1 MIKRQFQRQFQRK
14 QYIIKPKFQ
23 LKISAIIMGTLLTA
37 VIITISFLYINIM
50 NSIILE
56 FSSKELKEKINLAVE
71 LRQHQLQYTKQMGD
85 KKLFDVLFPKEADIL
100 ADYEKD
106 IIINVLHKVNK
117 NLIPW
122 ILILLSLTLVAGIF
136 LTHRI
141 AGPIYNIEKSL
152 DEIRK
157 GDLAKRI
164 YLRWSDEFK
173 NLANLANEF
182 VAKLDK
188 STSECKELVTKLKQL
203 NEQLKS
209 SITDKETIKLV
220 NEVENNI
227 NTLKDLLDQ
236 YKTTG

>member
-1 MIKRQFQRQFQRK
+1 MAKKQSQRK

-37 VIITISFLYINIM
+37 VIITTSFLYINIM

-56 FSSKELKEKINLAVE
+56 FSSKELREKINLAVE
-71 LRQHQLQYTKQMGD
+71 LRQHQQVQYTKEMGD
-85 KKLFDVLFPKEADIL
+85 KKLFDALFPKEADIL

-122 ILILLSLTLVAGIF
+122 ILVLLSLTLLAGIF

-152 DEIRK
+152 DEIK
-157 GDLAKRI
+157 GGNLAKRI

-173 NLANLANEF
+173 DLANLANEF

-209 SITDKETIKLV
+209 SIIDKETIKLV

-227 NTLKDLLDQ
+227 NNLKDLLDQ
-236 YKTTG
+236 YKTTR

>member
-1 MIKRQFQRQFQRK
+1 MAKKQSQRK

-37 VIITISFLYINIM
+37 VIITTSFLYINIM

-56 FSSKELKEKINLAVE
+56 FSSKELREKINLAVE
-71 LRQHQLQYTKQMGD
+71 LRQHQQVQYTKEMGD
-85 KKLFDVLFPKEADIL
+85 KKLFDALFPKEADIL

-122 ILILLSLTLVAGIF
+122 ILVLLSLTLLAGIF

-152 DEIRK
+152 DEIK
-157 GDLAKRI
+157 GGNLAKRI

-173 NLANLANEF
+173 DLANLANEF

-227 NTLKDLLDQ
+227 NNLKDLLDQ
-236 YKTTG
+236 YKTTR